1 MSPMDNNIPAKSQ
14 WKTAKF
20 LIWIIHILA
29 PMISLLPSSFPLP
42 LPVELM
48 MELKTG
54 ETFQK
59 KVHFMNF
66 GICYKGLLLYKVL
79 N

>member
-1 MSPMDNNIPAKSQ
+1 MSPMDKTVPAKSQ

-29 PMISLLPSSFPLP
+29 PMISLLLSSFPLP

-59 KVHFMNF
+59 KV
-66 GICYKGLLLYKVL
+66 ISWILVCYKGLLLYKVL

>member
-1 MSPMDNNIPAKSQ
+1 MSPMDKTVPANSQ
-14 WKTAKF
+14 WKTAKI

-29 PMISLLPSSFPLP
+29 PMIPLLPSSFPLP

-66 GICYKGLLLYKVL
+66 GML
-79 N
+79 